1 MKKILWIASFLT
13 LFSGVSLAN
22 CLTVKFDNGDSFCV
36 AMEKSGKTY
45 SASITDKKLSSATNT
60 LRCELLLPD
69 KSLEN
74 LWACNGSFSYSSNS
88 TEKIRLYVRYNQT
101 YYTVINTDFD
111 FSEWEW
117 EDVNAWKNGSNNSSK
132 NVSSNLEIKVNDTEV
147 DKWDSIDLTIETD
160 DDYEDDI
167 DFTVQ
172 YKDGSFSDIAKRNY
186 STYFSDYD
194 NILTSGID
202 MDGEDWY
209 KKIRNFITFKKEWTY
224 KIIASDNDDK
234 TASLIV
240 YVGGSSSS
248 SDEND
253 TLEITPSDTNPDKNE
268 YIDVKIK
275 TDSDYEG
282 EVKFTEV
289 EYKDSGSFKSVLG
302 NDSYYVSSSI
312 DDDKSVK
319 MKGRGSVKISD
330 FIKFKKNGTYKLGFK
345 DEDGNSQTV
354 KITVGTTDSNLEV
367 SADNLTPKVKEKLT
381 LTFKDD
387 KNVYVYFT
395 GYYKEK
401 QKDKWTKISSNTSS
415 TYFSDYSTE
424 WKRGYYK
431 TTTNSEK
438 EVEDFF
444 AFAKE
449 GYYKITF
456 EDENDNEADD
466 LIFSVGDV
474 SKYDEDKEDE
484 EDWLTLKAST
494 KSPKVNQY
502 IDIDV
507 QAKDEDYAGI
517 VRISVRYKEKKSDDY
532 STIRITNSSYF
543 DGDESKWDYNKWKAW
558 SFNILSSN
566 KGKEEL
572 EKLVKFKKEGYYE
585 VTFTDKNY
593 NSSTIVFN
601 VWVSGS
607 VSYDDDDD
615 EESDVSG
622 FTKKQLSTV
631 KKIKTVWK
639 AVVAEVKSESNS
651 LKNDSY
657 WKYLSDNIYDWLND
671 VINDK
676 KNRDYD
682 NFRDVRKAIL
692 EWISYVQLKQ

>member
-1 MKKILWIASFLT
+1 M
-13 LFSGVSLAN
+13 AN

-36 AMEKSGKTY
+36 AMEKSWKQYT
-45 SASITDKKLSSATNT
+45 ASLTSKDLSSKTNS
-60 LRCELLLPD
+60 LKCEILLPD
-69 KSLEN
+69 KSLES
-74 LWACNGSFSYSSNS
+74 LGACNGSFSYSSNS
-88 TEKIRLYVRYNQT
+88 TEKIKLYVKYNQT
-101 YYTVINTDFD
+101 YYNFIDTYFD
-111 FSEWEW
+111 FSEGEW
-117 EDVNAWKNGSNNSSK
+117 EDVNAGKNGSNNSSK
-132 NVSSNLEIKVNDTEV
+132 NVSSNLEIRVSDTDV
-147 DKWDSIDLTIETD
+147 DKWDSVDLTIETD

-172 YKDGSFSDIAKRNY
+172 YKDGSFSDIAKRDY
-186 STYFSDYD
+186 GTYFSDYD
-194 NILTSGID
+194 NKLTSWID
-202 MDGEDWY
+202 MDGEEWY
-209 KKIRNFITFKKEWTY
+209 KKIKNLITFKKEGTY

-234 TASLIV
+234 TASVII
-240 YVGGSSSS
+240 YVGETDSS
-248 SDEND
+248 SDENT
-253 TLEITPSDTNPDKNE
+253 TLTLTPSDSNPSKNE
-268 YIDVKIK
+268 YIDMKIK

-282 EVKFTEV
+282 EVKFSSV
-289 EYKDSGSFKSVLG
+289 EYKDSGSFTSVLG

-449 GYYKITF
+449 WYYKITF

-466 LIFSVGDV
+466 LIFSVGWV

-484 EDWLTLKAST
+484 EGGFTLKPST

-507 QAKDEDYAGI
+507 QSKDTDYAGI

-532 STIRITNSSYF
+532 TNIRITNSSYF
-543 DGDESKWDYNKWKAW
+543 DGDENKWDYNKWKAW

-572 EKLVKFKKEGYYE
+572 EKLVKFQKEGYYE

-593 NSSTIVFN
+593 DSSSVVFN
-601 VWVSGS
+601 VWGNGS

-622 FTKKQLSTV
+622 FTKKELLIVTV
-631 KKIKTVWK
+631 IKERWK
-639 AVVAEVKSESNS
+639 EFVAEVKSESYS

-657 WKYLSDNIYDWLND
+657 WKYLSDNIYNGLND

-682 NFRDVRKAIL
+682 DYRDVKKAIL
-692 EWISYVQLKQ
+692 EWISYVQLRQ